1 MKKYLAYFLALIM
14 AISLIPQG
22 LFTIDV
28 QAETPTSGMTGD
40 CTWTLDG
47 TVLTISGN
55 GSMGT
60 IQISSPI
67 HNPGDFAPPWGTKIT
82 KAIIESGVT
91 DIPSQTFLRCF
102 DLTSVTIPDS
112 VTFIATGSLGAFNGT
127 SSLISFT
134 VDTDN
139 AYYCAEDGVLFNK
152 DKTTL
157 IAYPTGR
164 VGTYTIPNSVTA
176 IGNYAFY
183 SCDNLTSVS
192 IPDSVLSIGEH
203 AFYLCENLTTVTIPN
218 TITSISDWTFSYC
231 YGLTSITIPD
241 TIISISD
248 SAFASC
254 YHLNSVGYAGSEED
268 RANMTINSGNYYLLN
283 ATWYYNY
290 CGDDAHSYTNG
301 CDMDCNTCQ
310 WPRIGEH
317 TYDNSLDKD
326 CNLCGHARTF
336 EEFPISGISAEPI
349 TVVEGTDGY
358 WSYTYDNGNRTNE
371 YFRYSVSPL
380 YTITM
385 NDGLVLTSPEYD
397 IYQFFGQFPRIND
410 TQSYE
415 NQWSVGTHTVSISI
429 GNITGQFTFTI
440 TESPIASISVAPIT
454 LYEGANGAI
463 THYYSTNT
471 DYYRYNYTNQLCL
484 VVFNK
489 NGSVETISWNDGYN
503 RISTNDNQSPTSPWG
518 LGKQKA
524 TAYYNHLSCEVD
536 ITIEPNPVEG
546 IELIKSPKTAYI
558 TGEMFDLSGAVLRVH
573 FNDNTSEDISI
584 PHYFTYPNHTQYFCN
599 KVKASDMI
607 TVSSGLAR
615 DAAPGAFTTAG
626 EQVLTLT
633 YFGQSTTLPVTVTKK
648 PIKSIV
654 INDDNKNLDITVTY
668 TDNTIQEMTA
678 QSFISGAGDATPDV
692 SNRYGELRTDK
703 GIYYATFSTYND
715 GSMSLSMNGVTSN
728 ILENGCDWY
737 DIYMEKQYGRYG
749 YSVLG
754 DMSSH
759 LHPYN
764 NKITASNINSVID
777 YSLLG
782 EDLEYIETNDIY
794 TTPEGYSNY
803 GNWYNGQ
810 DVRNI
815 ILKKFAVDTIDL
827 SLSIHYDSKNDRY
840 PVLGT
845 GAAAGPEYPATL
857 TYKDN
862 YWEMCWPI
870 LTPEASYAYSYA
882 HFDDEGR
889 ILRFSAGAPIT
900 EPAVQIGDADYDS
913 FEEALS
919 AAVAGQTITLNAD
932 VVATEVCTMLGADV
946 TLDLNGHRLTVSNFI
961 TFGDVVDTTEGEGK
975 LIISDDPTKAFT
987 NLQENNSQMP
997 LYDEDGYR
1005 FFRYSV
1011 LNCGTRTAADGKS
1024 MQFGTHVQL
1033 ANRKAYELLT
1043 KEKNGNTAITFH
1055 ITYQGQTFD
1064 YTFKAETLALYGQT
1078 VCDKYDNNVADKTG
1092 TVLVLTVIGFDPADG
1107 DPDIHMEVDYH
1118 STRTLVHKKQS
1129 IH

>member
-22 LFTIDV
+22 LFTLTVHADSFPYFYGGFNFSC
-28 QAETPTSGMTGD
+28 QSTSGN
-40 CTWTLDG
+40 TL
-47 TVLTISGN
+47 TLTN
-55 GSMGT
+55 
-60 IQISSPI
+60 
-67 HNPGDFAPPWGTKIT
+67 FTKQDD
-82 KAIIESGVT
+82 ESILI
-91 DIPSQTFLRCF
+91 IPSTII
-102 DLTSVTIPDS
+102 DSYNPNWNWTVTS
-112 VTFIATGSLGAFNGT
+112 
-127 SSLISFT
+127 
-134 VDTDN
+134 
-139 AYYCAEDGVLFNK
+139 
-152 DKTTL
+152 
-157 IAYPTGR
+157 
-164 VGTYTIPNSVTA
+164 
-176 IGNYAFY
+176 IGNAALANCNNI
-183 SCDNLTSVS
+183 SAVIL
-192 IPDSVLSIGEH
+192 
-203 AFYLCENLTTVTIPN
+203 PN
-218 TITSISDWTFSYC
+218 TIQSIGSN
-231 YGLTSITIPD
+231 
-241 TIISISD
+241 
-248 SAFASC
+248 AFYNCST
-254 YHLNSVGYAGSEED
+254 LKSVGYTGSEED
-268 RANMTINSGNYYLLN
+268 RNNLIIESGNDYLLD

-290 CGDDAHSYTNG
+290 CGEDAHTYT
-301 CDMDCNTCQ
+301 DDSDDTCNNCQ
-310 WPRIGEH
+310 WV
-317 TYDNSLDKD
+317 
-326 CNLCGHARTF
+326 RT
-336 EEFPISGISAEPI
+336 II
-349 TVVEGTDGY
+349 TD
-358 WSYTYDNGNRTNE
+358 
-371 YFRYSVSPL
+371 
-380 YTITM
+380 
-385 NDGLVLTSPEYD
+385 
-397 IYQFFGQFPRIND
+397 
-410 TQSYE
+410 
-415 NQWSVGTHTVSISI
+415 
-429 GNITGQFTFTI
+429 
-440 TESPIASISVAPIT
+440 
-454 LYEGANGAI
+454 
-463 THYYSTNT
+463 
-471 DYYRYNYTNQLCL
+471 
-484 VVFNK
+484 
-489 NGSVETISWNDGYN
+489 
-503 RISTNDNQSPTSPWG
+503 
-518 LGKQKA
+518 
-524 TAYYNHLSCEVD
+524 
-536 ITIEPNPVEG
+536 
-546 IELIKSPKTAYI
+546 IELIKLPKTDYI
-558 TGEMFDLSGAVLRVH
+558 TGEYLDLSGAVLRVY
-573 FNDNTSEDISI
+573 FNDGTSEDIEI
-584 PHYFTYPNHTQYFCN
+584 PHYFTYPDHTQYFCN

-633 YFGQSTTLPVTVTKK
+633 YFGQSTTLPVTVTE
-648 PIKSIV
+648 KSIKEIS
-654 INDDNKNLDITVTY
+654 INDDSKNLVVSVTY
-668 TDNTIQEMTA
+668 TDNTIQKMTA
-678 QSFISGAGDATPDV
+678 LSFISGCGDAGPGYVTRD
-692 SNRYGELRTDK
+692 GELRTDK
-703 GIYYATFSTYND
+703 GIYNATFTTFDD
-715 GSMSLSMNGVTSN
+715 GSIRLSMNGVTSN
-728 ILENGCDWY
+728 ILENGCNWY

-764 NKITASNINSVID
+764 NKITSSNINSVID

-810 DVRNI
+810 DVRDI

-900 EPAVQIGDADYDS
+900 EPAVQIGDAEYDS
-913 FEEALS
+913 FEEALN

-932 VVATEVCTMLGADV
+932 VVATGACTMLGADV
-946 TLDLNGHRLTVSNFI
+946 TLDLNGHSLTVSNFI

-1011 LNCGTRTAADGKS
+1011 LNRGTRTAADGKS

-1033 ANRKAYELLT
+1033 SNRKAYELLT

-1078 VCDKYDNNVADKTG
+1078 VCDKYDNNVTDKTG

>member
-28 QAETPTSGMTGD
+28 
-40 CTWTLDG
+40 
-47 TVLTISGN
+47 
-55 GSMGT
+55 
-60 IQISSPI
+60 
-67 HNPGDFAPPWGTKIT
+67 
-82 KAIIESGVT
+82 
-91 DIPSQTFLRCF
+91 
-102 DLTSVTIPDS
+102 
-112 VTFIATGSLGAFNGT
+112 
-127 SSLISFT
+127 
-134 VDTDN
+134 
-139 AYYCAEDGVLFNK
+139 
-152 DKTTL
+152 
-157 IAYPTGR
+157 
-164 VGTYTIPNSVTA
+164 
-176 IGNYAFY
+176 
-183 SCDNLTSVS
+183 
-192 IPDSVLSIGEH
+192 
-203 AFYLCENLTTVTIPN
+203 
-218 TITSISDWTFSYC
+218 
-231 YGLTSITIPD
+231 
-241 TIISISD
+241 
-248 SAFASC
+248 
-254 YHLNSVGYAGSEED
+254 
-268 RANMTINSGNYYLLN
+268 RANSTEC
-283 ATWYYNY
+283 TF
-290 CGDDAHSYTNG
+290 
-301 CDMDCNTCQ
+301 
-310 WPRIGEH
+310 EH

-336 EEFPISGISAEPI
+336 EEFPITGISAEPI
-349 TVVEGTDGY
+349 TIVEGTNCGWNHWVDGGIAGENFY
-358 WSYTYDNGNRTNE
+358 YHVYPN
-371 YFRYSVSPL
+371 

-385 NDGLVLTSPEYD
+385 KDGLTFTGPSYSIYTFFGKSVNYTNSQSPETPW
-397 IYQFFGQFPRIND
+397 G
-410 TQSYE
+410 
-415 NQWSVGTHTVSISI
+415 VGTHTVPISI
-429 GNITGQFTFTI
+429 GNVTGQYTVTI
-440 TESPIASISVAPIT
+440 TESPITAISAAPIT
-454 LYEGANGAI
+454 LYENANGYI
-463 THYYSTNT
+463 TQDWQADT
-471 DYYRYNYTNQLCL
+471 DYFHYNYTDMLSV
-484 VVFNK
+484 VVFYK
-489 NGSVETISWNDGYN
+489 DGTIETTTWADDYEYL
-503 RISTNDNQSPTSPWG
+503 STYDTQSSTSPWG
-518 LGKQKA
+518 LGKHKA
-524 TAYYNHLSCEVD
+524 TVHYGHLSCEVD
-536 ITIEPNPVEG
+536 ITIEPNPVES
-546 IELIKSPKTAYI
+546 IELIKLPKTDYI
-558 TGEMFDLSGAVLRVH
+558 TGEYLDLSGAVLRVY
-573 FNDNTSEDISI
+573 FNDQTSEDISI

-599 KVKASDMI
+599 KVKASDMV
-607 TVSSGLAR
+607 TVSAGLAR
-615 DAAPGAFTTAG
+615 DATPDFFTTAG
-626 EQVLTLT
+626 EQTLTLT
-633 YFGQSTTLPVTVTKK
+633 YFGQSTTLPVTVTEKI
-648 PIKSIV
+648 IKYIS
-654 INDDNKNLDITVTY
+654 INDDNKNLLVTISY
-668 TDNTIQEMTA
+668 TGTSTQEMTA
-678 QSFISGAGDATPDV
+678 LSFISKTGATNRDAVPEGYNIQT
-692 SNRYGELRTDK
+692 GELRTDK
-703 GIYYATFSTYND
+703 GIYNATFTSFDD
-715 GSMSLSMNGVTSN
+715 GSIRLSMNDVTSN

-754 DMSSH
+754 NMSSH

-782 EDLEYIETNDIY
+782 ENLEHIETNDIY

-810 DVRNI
+810 DVRDI

-845 GAAAGPEYPATL
+845 GAAGGPEYPTTL

-882 HFDDEGR
+882 HFDDAGR
-889 ILRFSAGAPIT
+889 ILRFSHSAPIT
-900 EPAVQIGDADYDS
+900 EPSILIGDAEYDS

-932 VVATEVCTMLGADV
+932 VVATGACTMLGADV
-946 TLDLNGHRLTVSNFI
+946 TLDLNGHSLTVSNFI

-1011 LNCGTRTAADGKS
+1011 LNRGTRTAADGKS

-1043 KEKNGNTAITFH
+1043 KEKNANTAITFH

-1078 VCDKYDNNVADKTG
+1078 VCDKYDNNVADKTR